1 MAVAMDILI
10 WNKETDFIKI
20 SEGTGDNLLW
30 EDKEEGYVDYMMIDG
45 YSFNGDELEE
55 NYEIDG
61 GQAMLTELYQ
71 DKFNSPEEVI
81 EYLIAEDFIP
91 DVNYT
96 ILYPR

>member
-1 MAVAMDILI
+1 MVMDILI

-20 SEGTGDNLLW
+20 SEGTGDNLLR
-30 EDKEEGYVDYMMIDG
+30 EDIEEGYVDYMMIDG

-71 DKFNSPEEVI
+71 EKFNTPEEVI
-81 EYLIAEDFIP
+81 AALDA
-91 DVNYT
+91 V
-96 ILYPR
+96 RAAKKK

>member
-1 MAVAMDILI
+1 MVMDILI

-20 SEGTGDNLLW
+20 SEGTGDNLLR
-30 EDKEEGYVDYMMIDG
+30 EDIEEGYVDYMMIDG

-71 DKFNSPEEVI
+71 EKFNTPEEVI
-81 EYLIAEDFIP
+81 EYLIKEEFIP
-91 DVNYT
+91 DVKYT
-96 ILYPR
+96 ILYAE